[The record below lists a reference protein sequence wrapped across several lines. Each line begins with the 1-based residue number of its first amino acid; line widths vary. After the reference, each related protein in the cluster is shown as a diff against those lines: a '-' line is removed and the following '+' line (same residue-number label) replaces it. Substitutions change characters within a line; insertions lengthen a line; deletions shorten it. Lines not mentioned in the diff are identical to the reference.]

1 MEIENHPKVGLDSR
15 GNLLEIHKKD
25 LHIVLKHAA
34 GLLVVGEE
42 LHLKKD
48 IRSEITSGYVL
59 SSPHRATFVF
69 PFSAGILF
77 FRGTLPLQLAWTQ

>member
-1 MEIENHPKVGLDSR
+1 MEIENHPKVGLYTG

-48 IRSEITSGYVL
+48 IRTEITSGSVF
-59 SSPHRATFVF
+59 SPHRATFVF
-69 PFSAGILF
+69 PFSEGNLF
-77 FRGTLPLQLAWTQ
+77 FQGTLPLQLVWTQ

>member
-1 MEIENHPKVGLDSR
+1 MEIENHPKVGLYTG

-42 LHLKKD
+42 LHLKK
-48 IRSEITSGYVL
+48 ETKTSLYEV
-59 SSPHRATFVF
+59 AEVF
-69 PFSAGILF
+69 RCLTSFC
-77 FRGTLPLQLAWTQ
+77 RRR

>member
-1 MEIENHPKVGLDSR
+1 MEIENHPKAGNTG

-48 IRSEITSGYVL
+48 IKTEITSDFL
-59 SSPHRATFVF
+59 LLSPHTAMCPF
-69 PFSAGILF
+69 PF
-77 FRGTLPLQLAWTQ
+77 

>member
-1 MEIENHPKVGLDSR
+1 MEIENHPKAGNTG

-42 LHLKKD
+42 LHLKKK
-48 IRSEITSGYVL
+48 SG
-59 SSPHRATFVF
+59 SSLLPIFCCCHLIQRCVRF
-69 PFSAGILF
+69 LF
-77 FRGTLPLQLAWTQ
+77 EQAPSSFGGHCPYSRL

>member
-1 MEIENHPKVGLDSR
+1 MEIENHPKVGLYTG

-42 LHLKKD
+42 LHLRGQKEVRQRK
-48 IRSEITSGYVL
+48 TS
-59 SSPHRATFVF
+59 AT
-69 PFSAGILF
+69 S
-77 FRGTLPLQLAWTQ
+77 